1 MAKYSTGS
9 GGGGDDGDACELCG
23 SETASL
29 RKANVAGAELLVC
42 ADCEPMGEN
51 RHTDRKKREKQ
62 GGTRDNQPANR
73 KKRAARNTAK
83 VMDASGGTDDWVE
96 NTEYDGDSLPYL
108 VSGYGDEVTEA
119 RQAEGLTI
127 EEVAEEVEIDE
138 SDLLAVEEGRAIRA
152 DVGGSVI
159 GKLQQRFDIQLAES

>member
-9 GGGGDDGDACELCG
+9 GGGGDDGGACELCG

-29 RKANVAGAELLVC
+29 GKANVAGAELLVC
-42 ADCEPMGEN
+42 SDCEPMGEN

-62 GGTRDNQPANR
+62 GGTRDNEPENR

-83 VMDASGGTDDWVE
+83 VMDASSGSDDWVK
-96 NTEYDGDSLPYL
+96 NTKYEDDKLPYL
-108 VSGYGDEVTEA
+108 VSGYGGVVEAA
-119 RQAEGLTI
+119 RQDEGLTI
-127 EEVAEEVEIDE
+127 EEVAEELEVEE
-138 SDLLAVEEGRAIRA
+138 SDLLAVEEGRATRA

-159 GKLQQRFDIQLAES
+159 GKLEQRFDVQLAES